1 MVERRFALNAT
12 VDTESPDN
20 VRRVL
25 LDLLG
30 DGAIE
35 TGGKA
40 GEFIVSWN
48 MEGESV
54 KDLNRELL
62 SALRRAEKK
71 TRLRAEWTADD
82 GTVYRFFDYV
92 LKKEWKP

>member
-1 MVERRFALNAT
+1 MAKRRFALDAR
-12 VDTESPDN
+12 VDTDSPER
-20 VRRVL
+20 VRRAL

-30 DGAIE
+30 KDAFGP
-35 TGGKA
+35 GSRP
-40 GEFIVSWN
+40 GEFVVSRKLD
-48 MEGESV
+48 GESA

-62 SALRRAEKK
+62 SALRRAERK

-92 LKKEWKP
+92 LKKELKL